1 MGNIPFTESI
11 HRDLRGCPLPAIHD
25 GKQAGNQLTM
35 AKLLFDWTTTMNSR
49 QYSPMT
55 LASVFA
61 LMVTPMAP
69 LQAAGI
75 SGIAIDDQKIVVRF
89 DDVIENASTFLLESP
104 SRIALDVSGADP
116 GPPVDG
122 NGLVAQIRQGRF
134 DPTKT
139 RIVFD
144 LSSPAIIRSGS
155 FSPDGRTLT
164 LGISPTESED
174 FSSAAKA
181 SRKFYLPPEAYRAAP
196 PRSRYSLTI
205 PLGAP
210 TKGLP
215 RPRILGP
222 TGRPLVVIDAGHGGH
237 DPGAISPMTGHR
249 EKDLALGIAKRVRE
263 QLLASGR
270 VRVAMTREDDRFL
283 VLRERSAIARAIKA
297 DLFISIHADSA
308 PADGASGATVY
319 TLSETASDREAQLLA
334 QRENKAD
341 VINGVNLG
349 GQNQEVASI
358 LVDLAQRET
367 MNSSAGFA
375 TLLKRES
382 AQLVPFRSDYH
393 RMADLAVLKS
403 PDMPSILFEAGYVT
417 NSADVARIASDTG
430 QLRIATGIRK
440 AVEIHFARQLAS
452 R

>member
-1 MGNIPFTESI
+1 MQV
-11 HRDLRGCPLPAIHD
+11 R
-25 GKQAGNQLTM
+25 
-35 AKLLFDWTTTMNSR
+35 LFDWTQTLYSR
-49 QYSPMT
+49 HYGPMT
-55 LASVFA
+55 FASVFA
-61 LMVTPMAP
+61 LMVSPVAP
-69 LQAAGI
+69 LHAAGI
-75 SGIAIDDQKIVVRF
+75 SAIAVNDQTITVRF
-89 DDVIENASTFLLESP
+89 DDVVEIASTFLLEGP
-104 SRIALDVSGADP
+104 NRIALDVGGADP
-116 GPPVDG
+116 GSPVEG
-122 NGLVAQIRQGRF
+122 GGPIERVRQGRF
-134 DPTKT
+134 DATKT

-144 LSSPAIIRSGS
+144 LASPAVVQKGY
-155 FSPDGRTLT
+155 FSADGRTLT
-164 LGISPTESED
+164 LGIAPAETD
-174 FSSAAKA
+174 GFSGATKA
-181 SRKFYLPPEAYRAAP
+181 GRKFYLPPETHRAAP
-196 PRSRYSLTI
+196 PRSRYNITI

-210 TKGLP
+210 TKGIP

-222 TGRPLVVIDAGHGGH
+222 AGRPLVVIDAGHGGH
-237 DPGAISPMTGHR
+237 DPGAISPVSGQR
-249 EKDLALGIAKRVRE
+249 EKDIALSLAKKVRD

-283 VLRERSAIARAIKA
+283 VLRERSAIARGIKG

-308 PADGASGATVY
+308 PADSASGATVY

-349 GQNQEVASI
+349 GQNQEIASI

-382 AQLVPFRSDYH
+382 AGLVPFRSDYH

-417 NSADVARIASDTG
+417 NGSDVARISSEGG
-430 QLRIATGIRK
+430 QLRIATGITK

>member
-1 MGNIPFTESI
+1 MPP
-11 HRDLRGCPLPAIHD
+11 R
-25 GKQAGNQLTM
+25 
-35 AKLLFDWTTTMNSR
+35 LFDWTQTIYSR
-49 QYSPMT
+49 QYSRMMF
-55 LASVFA
+55 ASVFA
-61 LMVTPMAP
+61 LIVTPMAP
-69 LQAAGI
+69 LEAAGI
-75 SGIAIDDQKIVVRF
+75 STIAVEDQTITVRF
-89 DDVIENASTFLLESP
+89 DDVVENASTFLLEGP
-104 SRIALDVSGADP
+104 NRIALDVGGADP
-116 GPPVDG
+116 GQAVEG
-122 NGLVAQIRQGRF
+122 GGLIERVRQGRF
-134 DPTKT
+134 DATKT
-139 RIVFD
+139 RVVFD
-144 LSSPAIIRSGS
+144 LASPVMVQKGS
-155 FSPDGRTLT
+155 FSDDGRTLT
-164 LGISPTESED
+164 LGIAPAEASD
-174 FSSAAKA
+174 FSGAAKA
-181 SRKFYLPPEAYRAAP
+181 GRKFYLPPVAHRAAP
-196 PRSRYSLTI
+196 PRSRYNITI

-210 TKGLP
+210 TKGLL

-222 TGRPLVVIDAGHGGH
+222 AGRPLVVIDPGHGGH
-237 DPGAISPMTGHR
+237 DPGAISPVSGQR
-249 EKDLALGIAKRVRE
+249 EKDIALSLAKRVRD

-283 VLRERSAIARAIKA
+283 VLRERSAIARNIKG

-308 PADGASGATVY
+308 PADSANGATVY

-349 GQNQEVASI
+349 GQNQEIASI

-367 MNSSAGFA
+367 MNSAAGFA

-382 AQLVPFRSDYH
+382 VGLVPFRSDYH

-417 NSADVARIASDTG
+417 NSTDVARITSEAG
-430 QLRIATGIRK
+430 QSRIAAGITK